1 MLKRIFHFLRAVG
14 APSQLKIHFNRFDG
28 RVALVQLR
36 AGSVGSRSDG
46 SFIEVKLDPTY
57 EFEILFPTSDVIG
70 TGRYLELAREVLENL
85 AEFDNAVQS
94 WCAAECARSGLHPR
108 NFEGI
113 PAYCRLQPDSVVF
126 RYWGTGPIS
135 SESCRM
141 SPGTSIGAS
150 CLVSPPSW
158 TNSRASPMS
167 S

>member
-126 RYWGTGPIS
+126 RYWGTGVNT
-135 SESCRM
+135 EWDERFVRVD
-141 SPGTSIGAS
+141 GRWFIG
-150 CLVSPPSW
+150 VRRV
-158 TNSRASPMS
+158 NRD
-167 S
+167 